1 MPTPSTPQQQANV
14 YAGELSITWQGR
26 DWLFRPTLA
35 AMAEL
40 GEPAEIVRLLG
51 RIQAPGADGFVAA
64 LAVLRACHVGDDDIS
79 PLIGFF
85 KDVRGRLRYVMGALP
100 LQNIHV
106 LGAKL
111 AIAGIVGAPKPRKGG
126 GKPMAAF
133 DPAEFVGVAQAH
145 LGLSSAEA
153 WAMTMIEF
161 QRAMDAKFPESES
174 KKAEQP
180 TEEEA
185 AATVDHI
192 MQLRQRIKEQGRL
205 SENSP

>member
-1 MPTPSTPQQQANV
+1 MVS
-14 YAGELSITWQGR
+14 WQGR

-40 GEPAEIVRLLG
+40 GEPAEIVRLLA
-51 RIQAPGADGFVAA
+51 RVQSPGADGFAAA
-64 LAVLRACHVGDDDIS
+64 LAVLRACYANYDDIS

-126 GKPMAAF
+126 GKPMDTF

-145 LGLSSAEA
+145 LGLSSGEA
-153 WAMTMIEF
+153 WSLTMIEF
-161 QRAMDAKFPESES
+161 QRAMDAKFPEADS
-174 KKAEQP
+174 KKSEQP
-180 TEEEA
+180 TEEET
-185 AATVDHI
+185 AATVNHI
-192 MQLRQRIKEQGRL
+192 MQLRRRIKEG
-205 SENSP
+205 